1 MRKSIFFLLLPALYA
16 ADPQPCATPQACW
29 DLLERGNA
37 HWWVR
42 GDRLL
47 HPNQTPARRRA
58 VADHQSPFAVV
69 LSCSDSRVP
78 PEVVFDRGVGDLF
91 VIRLAGN
98 VLDDFAMGSI
108 QYAVEVKKY
117 AKLIVVL
124 GHQRCGAL
132 EAAVDQFPD
141 PRPDPPPDPLPN
153 PLALLVKA
161 LEPAVVASRNW
172 PVARPEDRVENAVDA
187 NIHLMANKLEEK
199 FRNIGVVVKRKRYS
213 LDTGRVTDPQPWK
226 P

>member
-1 MRKSIFFLLLPALYA
+1 MRKLIFFLFLPVLYG
-16 ADPQPCATPQACW
+16 ADPQPCGTPQACW
-29 DLLERGNA
+29 DLLERGNGN
-37 HWWVR
+37 WWITGR
-42 GDRLL
+42 HLG
-47 HPNQTPARRRA
+47 HPNQSPARRLA

-91 VIRLAGN
+91 VIRVAGN
-98 VLDDFAMGSI
+98 VLDDFAVGSI
-108 QYAVEVKKY
+108 QYAVQVKKY

-124 GHQRCGAL
+124 GHQRCGAV
-132 EAAVDQFPD
+132 EAAVEGTS
-141 PRPDPPPDPLPN
+141 LPN

-161 LEPAVVASRNW
+161 LEPAVDASQTW
-172 PVARPEDRVENAVDA
+172 PGNHLENAVDA
-187 NIHLMANKLEEK
+187 NIYLVAKKLEEK
-199 FRNIGVVVKRKRYS
+199 FKSDGVLVKRKRYS

>member
-1 MRKSIFFLLLPALYA
+1 MHKSLLVLFLPALYA

-58 VADHQSPFAVV
+58 VVDHQSPFAVV
-69 LSCSDSRVP
+69 LSCADSRVP

-98 VLDDFAMGSI
+98 LLDDFAMGSI

-132 EAAVDQFPD
+132 EAAVK
-141 PRPDPPPDPLPN
+141 PPPGLPD

-161 LEPAVVASRNW
+161 LQPAVEASQKW
-172 PVARPEDRVENAVDA
+172 PGDPVENAVDA
-187 NIHLMANKLEEK
+187 NIHLMAKQLEEK
-199 FRNIGVVVKRKRYS
+199 FKTSGVLVKRKRYS
-213 LDTGRVTDPQPWK
+213 LDTGRVTDPQAWK